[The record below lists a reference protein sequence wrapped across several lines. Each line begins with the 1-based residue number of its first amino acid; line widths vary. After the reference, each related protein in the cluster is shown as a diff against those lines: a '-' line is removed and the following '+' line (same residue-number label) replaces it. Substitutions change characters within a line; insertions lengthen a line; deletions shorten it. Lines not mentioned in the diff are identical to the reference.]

1 MGNQR
6 SHEAGDIASAERNF
20 NRSFANAHLPFD
32 VWTETPSGGAI
43 NFITGVG
50 GFLQTV
56 LFGLSGLRILSDH
69 LDLDPVL
76 LEGMDGIRI
85 RGIHYRGSTIDMEWN
100 AHTMTLHCKSGI
112 IVLGNDKTLE

>member
-1 MGNQR
+1 MTWGMHAIGHMELNQR
-6 SHEAGDIASAERNF
+6 SHEAGDIAAAERNF
-20 NRSFANAHLPFD
+20 NRSFANAHPPFD

-69 LDLDPVL
+69 LELDPLL
-76 LEGMDGIRI
+76 LEGMAAIKV
-85 RGIHYRGSTIDMEWN
+85 RGIHFRGSTVDIEWDAHDM
-100 AHTMTLHCKSGI
+100 T
-112 IVLGNDKTLE
+112 V